1 MFASLA
7 KMNRCYKVVT
17 NNREEPWQ
25 DWALAFVFFANIQKM
40 F

>member
-7 KMNRCYKVVT
+7 KMNRYNKVVT
-17 NNREEPWQ
+17 ANREEALQ